1 MIFNVFIATVE
12 SNKLIWSNWILIFG
26 PMSKLAFN
34 LVQMQPNP
42 KIKLVEPK
50 GQVHEQIKSKLTW
63 PHGNFINRRVPPRF
77 EGSKI

>member
-1 MIFNVFIATVE
+1 
-12 SNKLIWSNWILIFG
+12 
-26 PMSKLAFN
+26 MSKLAFN